1 MTDVVIRGRVIAR
14 DTGAPVPRAIVHA
27 FGNDVRAWTEA
38 DEHGAF
44 ILQAPPAVAMY
55 VLARGHGYGSNELV
69 RVPGDADVDVVLDPA
84 FAIRGRAVLDTDP
97 DRGVAGAEVT
107 VRPDVGGHPATAVTD
122 EDGRFEVNGVVPGRY
137 QLSALQTE
145 MVARPAALRELVDRD
160 LVDVRIEMKRGAT
173 LAGRVEPP
181 AIAQIG
187 ITPIRQAGPVGRAD
201 SLARYESLLRARTR
215 SDTTGRFVVT
225 GIPAGDFEL
234 RAMAEDGRSGSVRIT
249 VGADDQADL
258 VVTLSPRCSV
268 AGHVTDPE
276 GRPLAGYRVGTHRF
290 DAPLAKRFV
299 ADNIERSTKSA
310 EDGSFSLVGLEAGR
324 YSISVQSPS
333 PGTVGGSSMDVD
345 LADGDRSGV
354 TIVVPID
361 PAVLR
366 GRVLGIDGASV
377 LGLSITASLEPRE
390 PGGHP
395 EHVVLTETDRE
406 GSFVVEHVP
415 AGTYAVVVTD
425 LGRPLGE
432 FRGLETDV
440 PNTLQ
445 LAPLGS
451 VTIEVSRDGVPARG
465 VTLVCVRGFE
475 SQDARDVHGA
485 HTFTDLP
492 PGADHGFEASGPAG
506 IATATVTVTAGHSVL
521 RLELEDPATATGV
534 LADVLTGAPLPRMVV
549 KAPGL
554 APGTTRGTSA
564 ETDETGRFVVEGL
577 PPGSGTLW
585 IGTRRH
591 SGYRL
596 ETYRYQATAGE
607 RVDLGTVAILA
618 PRTTEAGTFGLSLE
632 ASDGHL
638 RVIRI
643 AKDSPADR
651 AAIVPGEMIVSVAG
665 HPVSALG
672 LERARQLLASD
683 SVPIGQTLTVAL
695 DARSI
700 ELTSVAW

>member
-440 PNTLQ
+440 
-445 LAPLGS
+445 
-451 VTIEVSRDGVPARG
+451 
-465 VTLVCVRGFE
+465 
-475 SQDARDVHGA
+475 
-485 HTFTDLP
+485 HT
-492 PGADHGFEASGPAG
+492 H
-506 IATATVTVTAGHSVL
+506 VQ
-521 RLELEDPATATGV
+521 
-534 LADVLTGAPLPRMVV
+534 
-549 KAPGL
+549 
-554 APGTTRGTSA
+554 A
-564 ETDETGRFVVEGL
+564 EG
-577 PPGSGTLW
+577 
-585 IGTRRH
+585 
-591 SGYRL
+591 
-596 ETYRYQATAGE
+596 
-607 RVDLGTVAILA
+607 
-618 PRTTEAGTFGLSLE
+618 
-632 ASDGHL
+632 
-638 RVIRI
+638 
-643 AKDSPADR
+643 K
-651 AAIVPGEMIVSVAG
+651 
-665 HPVSALG
+665 
-672 LERARQLLASD
+672 
-683 SVPIGQTLTVAL
+683 
-695 DARSI
+695 
-700 ELTSVAW
+700 